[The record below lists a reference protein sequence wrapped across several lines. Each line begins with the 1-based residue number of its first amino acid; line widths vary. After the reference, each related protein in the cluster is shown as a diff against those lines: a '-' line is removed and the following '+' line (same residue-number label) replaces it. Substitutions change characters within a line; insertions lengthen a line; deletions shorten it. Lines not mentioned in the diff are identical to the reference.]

1 MFYVLEAV
9 NIAAILLML
18 SMLVVVIR
26 QQPSRAQMAF
36 VLYDVFTVIFVI
48 GVQLEL
54 MHADTVGEALS
65 GLCVQYVG
73 QAGFLMALL
82 WFASEFAYLK
92 IPGWIYIIQAAINTV
107 VLVGVFTA
115 EHNPYFYNSMKI
127 LNDGMYQRINVSGGI
142 IWKMH
147 YIHMAAVLLTIQICC
162 GVRYRQ
168 STATQKK
175 RILYIAAGNGI
186 FALELILKGLGVFGS
201 YNPVVCAMTITMFCM
216 MMAMVKYGYFGSL
229 HAAVD
234 NAFNHGDEGLLVL
247 SNENTIIFVNA
258 RMNAM
263 YPGIR
268 EGERISKYPDIIEV
282 LKKEDHMLEWG
293 EEIYELRTESII
305 EHEEKSG
312 MMLWFINQTQQLK
325 QMEELRTANEIKQ
338 NILIQISHKLRT
350 PMNAMLGMNEM
361 ILRESKEEQV
371 LEYAK
376 ETEKAGEQML
386 ALIEKA
392 IYEAEKAT
400 GEEISGHSDVPNRR
414 RADVTADI
422 DTTANTD
429 RTKQISDLSNKWI
442 LAADD
447 NTTNLKVL
455 KHLLKKT
462 NVHLE
467 TVIGGEAA
475 IEACR
480 KRNYDL
486 IFLDHLMPQPDGIA
500 TLHQIQEDTAGRNR
514 YTTVIVLTANALPGA
529 EQMYLKEGFADYITK
544 PIKPKELERLLGRY
558 LGWESDEQEA
568 KTVPEGI
575 FHVLEQGE
583 INVTNGLQFADGD
596 VEFYRNLLEMFIKE
610 YEEKREKI
618 HTTDIDEY
626 FIAQVHGSKG
636 EARGI
641 GAERLGNLFEELEET
656 AKQGNSRQVEELLP
670 EAMQEWERI
679 EAWLEYQAPDENKEL
694 YMMDMYAY
702 LIKIRCYLLNGKH
715 MMAIVL
721 AKRLINLIE
730 PVNRYM
736 DLCECYML
744 SAMACYKAKDN
755 KRLCE
760 ELQKALDLAK
770 QYGYYRLLADEG
782 ACMVEMLKIYHKEAG
797 ADSFTENVLDLAG
810 SVASHFPDYLK
821 SPGEHYGALTERE
834 AEVLR
839 LMARGMSNDMIA
851 EELDKK
857 VGTVKFHTANIFKKL
872 KVQNRQQAVERGY
885 EIGFIGLEKGGT
897 DEKKK

>member
-115 EHNPYFYNSMKI
+115 EHHPYFYNSMKI

-400 GEEISGHSDVPNRR
+400 GEEIAGHSDVPNRR

-467 TVIGGEAA
+467 TVIGGKAA

-529 EQMYLKEGFADYITK
+529 EQMYLKEGFTDYITK

-583 INVTNGLQFADGD
+583 INVTKGLQFADGD

-626 FIAQVHGSKG
+626 FIAQVHGIKG

-679 EAWLEYQAPDENKEL
+679 
-694 YMMDMYAY
+694 
-702 LIKIRCYLLNGKH
+702 
-715 MMAIVL
+715 V
-721 AKRLINLIE
+721 RLIQT
-730 PVNRYM
+730 V
-736 DLCECYML
+736 L
-744 SAMACYKAKDN
+744 S
-755 KRLCE
+755 
-760 ELQKALDLAK
+760 
-770 QYGYYRLLADEG
+770 
-782 ACMVEMLKIYHKEAG
+782 
-797 ADSFTENVLDLAG
+797 
-810 SVASHFPDYLK
+810 
-821 SPGEHYGALTERE
+821 
-834 AEVLR
+834 
-839 LMARGMSNDMIA
+839 
-851 EELDKK
+851 
-857 VGTVKFHTANIFKKL
+857 
-872 KVQNRQQAVERGY
+872 
-885 EIGFIGLEKGGT
+885 
-897 DEKKK
+897 

>member
-1 MFYVLEAV
+1 M
-9 NIAAILLML
+9 
-18 SMLVVVIR
+18 
-26 QQPSRAQMAF
+26 
-36 VLYDVFTVIFVI
+36 
-48 GVQLEL
+48 
-54 MHADTVGEALS
+54 
-65 GLCVQYVG
+65 
-73 QAGFLMALL
+73 
-82 WFASEFAYLK
+82 
-92 IPGWIYIIQAAINTV
+92 
-107 VLVGVFTA
+107 FTA
-115 EHNPYFYNSMKI
+115 EHHPYFYNSMKI
-127 LNDGMYQRINVSGGI
+127 LNDGMYHRIDVSGGI
-142 IWKMH
+142 IWEIH
-147 YIHMAAVLLTIQICC
+147 YVHMAAVLLTIQICC

-175 RILYIAAGNGI
+175 RILYIAAGNGV

-305 EHEEKSG
+305 EHGEKSG

-400 GEEISGHSDVPNRR
+400 GEEISAHSDNPNGR

-529 EQMYLKEGFADYITK
+529 EQMYLKEGFSDYITK
-544 PIKPKELERLLGRY
+544 PIKPKELEQLLGRY
-558 LGWESDEQEA
+558 LGWESGEQEA
-568 KTVPEGI
+568 KTIPVEI

-583 INVTNGLQFADGD
+583 INVTDGLQFADGD

-626 FIAQVHGSKG
+626 FIAQVHGIKG

-679 EAWLEYQAPDENKEL
+679 
-694 YMMDMYAY
+694 
-702 LIKIRCYLLNGKH
+702 
-715 MMAIVL
+715 V
-721 AKRLINLIE
+721 RLIQT
-730 PVNRYM
+730 V
-736 DLCECYML
+736 L
-744 SAMACYKAKDN
+744 S
-755 KRLCE
+755 
-760 ELQKALDLAK
+760 
-770 QYGYYRLLADEG
+770 
-782 ACMVEMLKIYHKEAG
+782 
-797 ADSFTENVLDLAG
+797 
-810 SVASHFPDYLK
+810 
-821 SPGEHYGALTERE
+821 
-834 AEVLR
+834 
-839 LMARGMSNDMIA
+839 
-851 EELDKK
+851 
-857 VGTVKFHTANIFKKL
+857 
-872 KVQNRQQAVERGY
+872 
-885 EIGFIGLEKGGT
+885 
-897 DEKKK
+897 

>member
-1 MFYVLEAV
+1 
-9 NIAAILLML
+9 
-18 SMLVVVIR
+18 
-26 QQPSRAQMAF
+26 
-36 VLYDVFTVIFVI
+36 
-48 GVQLEL
+48 
-54 MHADTVGEALS
+54 
-65 GLCVQYVG
+65 
-73 QAGFLMALL
+73 
-82 WFASEFAYLK
+82 
-92 IPGWIYIIQAAINTV
+92 
-107 VLVGVFTA
+107 
-115 EHNPYFYNSMKI
+115 
-127 LNDGMYQRINVSGGI
+127 
-142 IWKMH
+142 
-147 YIHMAAVLLTIQICC
+147 
-162 GVRYRQ
+162 
-168 STATQKK
+168 
-175 RILYIAAGNGI
+175 
-186 FALELILKGLGVFGS
+186 
-201 YNPVVCAMTITMFCM
+201 
-216 MMAMVKYGYFGSL
+216 
-229 HAAVD
+229 
-234 NAFNHGDEGLLVL
+234 
-247 SNENTIIFVNA
+247 
-258 RMNAM
+258 M

-305 EHEEKSG
+305 EHGEKSG

-400 GEEISGHSDVPNRR
+400 GEEISAHSDAPNGR
-414 RADVTADI
+414 RADVKADI

-596 VEFYRNLLEMFIKE
+596 VEFYRNLLEMFDKE

-626 FIAQVHGSKG
+626 FIAQVHGIKG

-679 EAWLEYQAPDENKEL
+679 
-694 YMMDMYAY
+694 
-702 LIKIRCYLLNGKH
+702 
-715 MMAIVL
+715 V
-721 AKRLINLIE
+721 RLIQT
-730 PVNRYM
+730 V
-736 DLCECYML
+736 L
-744 SAMACYKAKDN
+744 S
-755 KRLCE
+755 
-760 ELQKALDLAK
+760 
-770 QYGYYRLLADEG
+770 
-782 ACMVEMLKIYHKEAG
+782 
-797 ADSFTENVLDLAG
+797 
-810 SVASHFPDYLK
+810 
-821 SPGEHYGALTERE
+821 
-834 AEVLR
+834 
-839 LMARGMSNDMIA
+839 
-851 EELDKK
+851 
-857 VGTVKFHTANIFKKL
+857 
-872 KVQNRQQAVERGY
+872 
-885 EIGFIGLEKGGT
+885 
-897 DEKKK
+897 

>member
-386 ALIEKA
+386 ALIEKGEPKVSA
-392 IYEAEKAT
+392 IIQVIRKYIKICKPIHFDGNGYSDEWKEEAARRGLDCETSVPVIFDNYLKPETIAMFEATGVMTKKELEARNEVKWETYTKKIQIEARVLGDLAMNHIIPVATQYQTDLINNVYKMQSLFPAEKAAKLSAKNLELI
-400 GEEISGHSDVPNRR
+400 EEI
-414 RADVTADI
+414 A
-422 DTTANTD
+422 D
-429 RTKQISDLSNKWI
+429 RT
-442 LAADD
+442 A
-447 NTTNLKVL
+447 
-455 KHLLKKT
+455 
-462 NVHLE
+462 
-467 TVIGGEAA
+467 
-475 IEACR
+475 
-480 KRNYDL
+480 
-486 IFLDHLMPQPDGIA
+486 
-500 TLHQIQEDTAGRNR
+500 
-514 YTTVIVLTANALPGA
+514 
-529 EQMYLKEGFADYITK
+529 
-544 PIKPKELERLLGRY
+544 
-558 LGWESDEQEA
+558 
-568 KTVPEGI
+568 
-575 FHVLEQGE
+575 
-583 INVTNGLQFADGD
+583 
-596 VEFYRNLLEMFIKE
+596 FIKE
-610 YEEKREKI
+610 HVDAMVEARKVANKIESEREKA
-618 HTTDIDEY
+618 
-626 FIAQVHGSKG
+626 IAYHDTI
-636 EARGI
+636 AP
-641 GAERLGNLFEELEET
+641 ALEEIRYHIDKLELIVDNQMWT
-656 AKQGNSRQVEELLP
+656 LPKYRELL
-670 EAMQEWERI
+670 
-679 EAWLEYQAPDENKEL
+679 
-694 YMMDMYAY
+694 
-702 LIKIRCYLLNGKH
+702 
-715 MMAIVL
+715 
-721 AKRLINLIE
+721 
-730 PVNRYM
+730 
-736 DLCECYML
+736 
-744 SAMACYKAKDN
+744 
-755 KRLCE
+755 
-760 ELQKALDLAK
+760 
-770 QYGYYRLLADEG
+770 
-782 ACMVEMLKIYHKEAG
+782 
-797 ADSFTENVLDLAG
+797 FT
-810 SVASHFPDYLK
+810 K
-821 SPGEHYGALTERE
+821 
-834 AEVLR
+834 
-839 LMARGMSNDMIA
+839 
-851 EELDKK
+851 
-857 VGTVKFHTANIFKKL
+857 
-872 KVQNRQQAVERGY
+872 
-885 EIGFIGLEKGGT
+885 
-897 DEKKK
+897 

>member
-115 EHNPYFYNSMKI
+115 EHHPYFYNSMKI

-400 GEEISGHSDVPNRR
+400 GEEIAGHSDVPNRR

-529 EQMYLKEGFADYITK
+529 EQMYLKEGFTDYITK

-626 FIAQVHGSKG
+626 FIAQVHGIKG

-679 EAWLEYQAPDENKEL
+679 
-694 YMMDMYAY
+694 
-702 LIKIRCYLLNGKH
+702 
-715 MMAIVL
+715 V
-721 AKRLINLIE
+721 RLIQT
-730 PVNRYM
+730 V
-736 DLCECYML
+736 L
-744 SAMACYKAKDN
+744 S
-755 KRLCE
+755 
-760 ELQKALDLAK
+760 
-770 QYGYYRLLADEG
+770 
-782 ACMVEMLKIYHKEAG
+782 
-797 ADSFTENVLDLAG
+797 
-810 SVASHFPDYLK
+810 
-821 SPGEHYGALTERE
+821 
-834 AEVLR
+834 
-839 LMARGMSNDMIA
+839 
-851 EELDKK
+851 
-857 VGTVKFHTANIFKKL
+857 
-872 KVQNRQQAVERGY
+872 
-885 EIGFIGLEKGGT
+885 
-897 DEKKK
+897 

>member
-115 EHNPYFYNSMKI
+115 EHHPYFYNSMKI
-127 LNDGMYQRINVSGGI
+127 LNDGMYHRINVSGGI
-142 IWKMH
+142 IWEIH
-147 YIHMAAVLLTIQICC
+147 YVHMAAVLLTIQICC

-175 RILYIAAGNGI
+175 RILYIAAGNGV

-447 NTTNLKVL
+447 NATNLKVL

-529 EQMYLKEGFADYITK
+529 EQMYLKEGFTDYITK

-568 KTVPEGI
+568 KIVPEGI

-626 FIAQVHGSKG
+626 FIAQVHGIKG

-641 GAERLGNLFEELEET
+641 GAERLGNLFEELEES

-679 EAWLEYQAPDENKEL
+679 
-694 YMMDMYAY
+694 
-702 LIKIRCYLLNGKH
+702 
-715 MMAIVL
+715 V
-721 AKRLINLIE
+721 RLIQT
-730 PVNRYM
+730 V
-736 DLCECYML
+736 L
-744 SAMACYKAKDN
+744 S
-755 KRLCE
+755 
-760 ELQKALDLAK
+760 
-770 QYGYYRLLADEG
+770 
-782 ACMVEMLKIYHKEAG
+782 
-797 ADSFTENVLDLAG
+797 
-810 SVASHFPDYLK
+810 
-821 SPGEHYGALTERE
+821 
-834 AEVLR
+834 
-839 LMARGMSNDMIA
+839 
-851 EELDKK
+851 
-857 VGTVKFHTANIFKKL
+857 
-872 KVQNRQQAVERGY
+872 
-885 EIGFIGLEKGGT
+885 
-897 DEKKK
+897 

>member
-142 IWKMH
+142 IWEIH
-147 YIHMAAVLLTIQICC
+147 YVHMAAVLLTIQICC

-400 GEEISGHSDVPNRR
+400 GEEISAHSDAPNGR
-414 RADVTADI
+414 RADVKADI

-529 EQMYLKEGFADYITK
+529 EQMYLKEEFADYITK

-596 VEFYRNLLEMFIKE
+596 VEFYRNLLEMFDKE

-626 FIAQVHGSKG
+626 FIAQVHGIKG

-656 AKQGNSRQVEELLP
+656 AKQGNSRRVEELLP

-679 EAWLEYQAPDENKEL
+679 
-694 YMMDMYAY
+694 
-702 LIKIRCYLLNGKH
+702 
-715 MMAIVL
+715 V
-721 AKRLINLIE
+721 RLIQT
-730 PVNRYM
+730 V
-736 DLCECYML
+736 L
-744 SAMACYKAKDN
+744 S
-755 KRLCE
+755 
-760 ELQKALDLAK
+760 
-770 QYGYYRLLADEG
+770 
-782 ACMVEMLKIYHKEAG
+782 
-797 ADSFTENVLDLAG
+797 
-810 SVASHFPDYLK
+810 
-821 SPGEHYGALTERE
+821 
-834 AEVLR
+834 
-839 LMARGMSNDMIA
+839 
-851 EELDKK
+851 
-857 VGTVKFHTANIFKKL
+857 
-872 KVQNRQQAVERGY
+872 
-885 EIGFIGLEKGGT
+885 
-897 DEKKK
+897 

>member
-115 EHNPYFYNSMKI
+115 EHHPYFYNSMKI

-400 GEEISGHSDVPNRR
+400 GEEIAGHSDVPNRR

-529 EQMYLKEGFADYITK
+529 EQMYLKEGFTDYITK

-583 INVTNGLQFADGD
+583 INVTKGLQFADGD

-626 FIAQVHGSKG
+626 FIAQVHGIKG

-670 EAMQEWERI
+670 EAMQEWES
-679 EAWLEYQAPDENKEL
+679 
-694 YMMDMYAY
+694 
-702 LIKIRCYLLNGKH
+702 
-715 MMAIVL
+715 IV
-721 AKRLINLIE
+721 RLIQT
-730 PVNRYM
+730 V
-736 DLCECYML
+736 L
-744 SAMACYKAKDN
+744 S
-755 KRLCE
+755 
-760 ELQKALDLAK
+760 
-770 QYGYYRLLADEG
+770 
-782 ACMVEMLKIYHKEAG
+782 
-797 ADSFTENVLDLAG
+797 
-810 SVASHFPDYLK
+810 
-821 SPGEHYGALTERE
+821 
-834 AEVLR
+834 
-839 LMARGMSNDMIA
+839 
-851 EELDKK
+851 
-857 VGTVKFHTANIFKKL
+857 
-872 KVQNRQQAVERGY
+872 
-885 EIGFIGLEKGGT
+885 
-897 DEKKK
+897 

>member
-115 EHNPYFYNSMKI
+115 EHHPYFYNSMKI

-142 IWKMH
+142 IWEIH
-147 YIHMAAVLLTIQICC
+147 YVHMAAVLLTIQICC

-175 RILYIAAGNGI
+175 RILYIAAGNGV
-186 FALELILKGLGVFGS
+186 FALELILKGVGVFGS

-305 EHEEKSG
+305 EHGEKSG

-400 GEEISGHSDVPNRR
+400 GEEISAHSDAPNGR
-414 RADVTADI
+414 RADVKADI

-447 NTTNLKVL
+447 NATNLKVL

-544 PIKPKELERLLGRY
+544 PIKSKELEQLLGRY

-626 FIAQVHGSKG
+626 FIAQVHGIKG

-679 EAWLEYQAPDENKEL
+679 
-694 YMMDMYAY
+694 
-702 LIKIRCYLLNGKH
+702 
-715 MMAIVL
+715 V
-721 AKRLINLIE
+721 RLIQT
-730 PVNRYM
+730 V
-736 DLCECYML
+736 L
-744 SAMACYKAKDN
+744 S
-755 KRLCE
+755 
-760 ELQKALDLAK
+760 
-770 QYGYYRLLADEG
+770 
-782 ACMVEMLKIYHKEAG
+782 
-797 ADSFTENVLDLAG
+797 
-810 SVASHFPDYLK
+810 
-821 SPGEHYGALTERE
+821 
-834 AEVLR
+834 
-839 LMARGMSNDMIA
+839 
-851 EELDKK
+851 
-857 VGTVKFHTANIFKKL
+857 
-872 KVQNRQQAVERGY
+872 
-885 EIGFIGLEKGGT
+885 
-897 DEKKK
+897 

>member
-115 EHNPYFYNSMKI
+115 EHHPYFYSSMKI
-127 LNDGMYQRINVSGGI
+127 LNDGMYHRINVSGGI

-175 RILYIAAGNGI
+175 RILYIAAGNGV

-500 TLHQIQEDTAGRNR
+500 TLHRIQEDAAGKNR

-529 EQMYLKEGFADYITK
+529 EQMYLKEGFSDYITK
-544 PIKPKELERLLGRY
+544 PIKPKELEQLLGRY
-558 LGWESDEQEA
+558 LGWESGEQEA
-568 KTVPEGI
+568 KTVPVEI

-583 INVTNGLQFADGD
+583 INVTDGLQFADGD

-626 FIAQVHGSKG
+626 FIAQVHGIKG

-641 GAERLGNLFEELEET
+641 GAERLGNLFEELEEA

-670 EAMQEWERI
+670 KAIEEWERI
-679 EAWLEYQAPDENKEL
+679 
-694 YMMDMYAY
+694 
-702 LIKIRCYLLNGKH
+702 
-715 MMAIVL
+715 V
-721 AKRLINLIE
+721 RLIQT
-730 PVNRYM
+730 V
-736 DLCECYML
+736 L
-744 SAMACYKAKDN
+744 S
-755 KRLCE
+755 
-760 ELQKALDLAK
+760 
-770 QYGYYRLLADEG
+770 
-782 ACMVEMLKIYHKEAG
+782 
-797 ADSFTENVLDLAG
+797 
-810 SVASHFPDYLK
+810 
-821 SPGEHYGALTERE
+821 
-834 AEVLR
+834 
-839 LMARGMSNDMIA
+839 
-851 EELDKK
+851 
-857 VGTVKFHTANIFKKL
+857 
-872 KVQNRQQAVERGY
+872 
-885 EIGFIGLEKGGT
+885 
-897 DEKKK
+897 

>member
-115 EHNPYFYNSMKI
+115 EHHPYFYSSMKI
-127 LNDGMYQRINVSGGI
+127 LNDGMYHRINVSGGI
-142 IWKMH
+142 IWEIH
-147 YIHMAAVLLTIQICC
+147 YVHMAAVLLTIQICC

-175 RILYIAAGNGI
+175 RILYIAAGNGV

-305 EHEEKSG
+305 EHGEKSG

-400 GEEISGHSDVPNRR
+400 GEEISAHSDGKNDRR
-414 RADVTADI
+414 SDI
-422 DTTANTD
+422 TVDTD
-429 RTKQISDLSNKWI
+429 RTKRISDLTDKWI

-447 NTTNLKVL
+447 NATNLKVL

-500 TLHQIQEDTAGRNR
+500 TLHRIQEDAAGKNR

-529 EQMYLKEGFADYITK
+529 EQMYLKEGFSDYITK
-544 PIKPKELERLLGRY
+544 PIKPKELEQLLGRY
-558 LGWESDEQEA
+558 LGWESGEQEA
-568 KTVPEGI
+568 KTVPVEI

-583 INVTNGLQFADGD
+583 INVTDGLQFADGD

-626 FIAQVHGSKG
+626 FIAQVHGIKG

-641 GAERLGNLFEELEET
+641 GAERLGNLFEELEEA

-670 EAMQEWERI
+670 KAIEEWERI
-679 EAWLEYQAPDENKEL
+679 VH
-694 YMMDMYAY
+694 
-702 LIKIRCYLLNGKH
+702 LIQT
-715 MMAIVL
+715 VL
-721 AKRLINLIE
+721 
-730 PVNRYM
+730 
-736 DLCECYML
+736 
-744 SAMACYKAKDN
+744 S
-755 KRLCE
+755 
-760 ELQKALDLAK
+760 
-770 QYGYYRLLADEG
+770 
-782 ACMVEMLKIYHKEAG
+782 
-797 ADSFTENVLDLAG
+797 
-810 SVASHFPDYLK
+810 
-821 SPGEHYGALTERE
+821 
-834 AEVLR
+834 
-839 LMARGMSNDMIA
+839 
-851 EELDKK
+851 
-857 VGTVKFHTANIFKKL
+857 
-872 KVQNRQQAVERGY
+872 
-885 EIGFIGLEKGGT
+885 
-897 DEKKK
+897 

>member
-92 IPGWIYIIQAAINTV
+92 IPGWIYIIQIAINTV

-115 EHNPYFYNSMKI
+115 EHHPYFYSSMKI
-127 LNDGMYQRINVSGGI
+127 LNDGMYHRINVSGGI
-142 IWKMH
+142 IWEIH
-147 YIHMAAVLLTIQICC
+147 YVHMAAVLLTIQICC

-175 RILYIAAGNGI
+175 RILYIAAGNGV

-201 YNPVVCAMTITMFCM
+201 YNPVVCAMTVTMFCM

-305 EHEEKSG
+305 EHGEKSG

-400 GEEISGHSDVPNRR
+400 GEEISAHSDNPNGR

-429 RTKQISDLSNKWI
+429 RTKQISDLTDKWI

-447 NTTNLKVL
+447 NATNLKVL

-500 TLHQIQEDTAGRNR
+500 ALHQIQEDTAGRNR

-610 YEEKREKI
+610 YKEKREKI

-626 FIAQVHGSKG
+626 FIAQVHGIKG

-679 EAWLEYQAPDENKEL
+679 
-694 YMMDMYAY
+694 
-702 LIKIRCYLLNGKH
+702 
-715 MMAIVL
+715 V
-721 AKRLINLIE
+721 RLIQT
-730 PVNRYM
+730 V
-736 DLCECYML
+736 L
-744 SAMACYKAKDN
+744 S
-755 KRLCE
+755 
-760 ELQKALDLAK
+760 
-770 QYGYYRLLADEG
+770 
-782 ACMVEMLKIYHKEAG
+782 
-797 ADSFTENVLDLAG
+797 
-810 SVASHFPDYLK
+810 
-821 SPGEHYGALTERE
+821 
-834 AEVLR
+834 
-839 LMARGMSNDMIA
+839 
-851 EELDKK
+851 
-857 VGTVKFHTANIFKKL
+857 
-872 KVQNRQQAVERGY
+872 
-885 EIGFIGLEKGGT
+885 
-897 DEKKK
+897 

>member
-115 EHNPYFYNSMKI
+115 EHHPYFYNSMKI

-142 IWKMH
+142 IWKIH
-147 YIHMAAVLLTIQICC
+147 YVHMAAVLLTIQICC

-305 EHEEKSG
+305 EHGEKSG

-400 GEEISGHSDVPNRR
+400 GEEISAHSDGKNDRR
-414 RADVTADI
+414 SDI
-422 DTTANTD
+422 TVDTD
-429 RTKQISDLSNKWI
+429 RTKRISDLTDKWI

-447 NTTNLKVL
+447 NATNLKVL

-500 TLHQIQEDTAGRNR
+500 TLHRIQEDAAGKNR

-529 EQMYLKEGFADYITK
+529 EQMYLKEGFSDYITK
-544 PIKPKELERLLGRY
+544 PIKPKELEQLLGRY
-558 LGWESDEQEA
+558 LGWESGEQEA
-568 KTVPEGI
+568 KTVPVEI

-583 INVTNGLQFADGD
+583 INVTDGLQFADGD

-626 FIAQVHGSKG
+626 FIAQVHGIKG

-641 GAERLGNLFEELEET
+641 GAERLGNLFEELEEA

-670 EAMQEWERI
+670 KAIEEWERI
-679 EAWLEYQAPDENKEL
+679 VH
-694 YMMDMYAY
+694 
-702 LIKIRCYLLNGKH
+702 LIQT
-715 MMAIVL
+715 VL
-721 AKRLINLIE
+721 
-730 PVNRYM
+730 
-736 DLCECYML
+736 
-744 SAMACYKAKDN
+744 S
-755 KRLCE
+755 
-760 ELQKALDLAK
+760 
-770 QYGYYRLLADEG
+770 
-782 ACMVEMLKIYHKEAG
+782 
-797 ADSFTENVLDLAG
+797 
-810 SVASHFPDYLK
+810 
-821 SPGEHYGALTERE
+821 
-834 AEVLR
+834 
-839 LMARGMSNDMIA
+839 
-851 EELDKK
+851 
-857 VGTVKFHTANIFKKL
+857 
-872 KVQNRQQAVERGY
+872 
-885 EIGFIGLEKGGT
+885 
-897 DEKKK
+897 

>member
-115 EHNPYFYNSMKI
+115 EHHPYFYSSMKI

-142 IWKMH
+142 IWEIH
-147 YIHMAAVLLTIQICC
+147 YVHMAAVLLTIQICC

-400 GEEISGHSDVPNRR
+400 GEEISAHSDNPNGR
-414 RADVTADI
+414 RADVTAD
-422 DTTANTD
+422 TD
-429 RTKQISDLSNKWI
+429 RTKQISDLTDKWI

-447 NTTNLKVL
+447 NATNLKVL

-529 EQMYLKEGFADYITK
+529 EQMYLKEGFADYIAK

-568 KTVPEGI
+568 KTLPKGI

-626 FIAQVHGSKG
+626 FIAQVHGIKG

-679 EAWLEYQAPDENKEL
+679 
-694 YMMDMYAY
+694 
-702 LIKIRCYLLNGKH
+702 
-715 MMAIVL
+715 V
-721 AKRLINLIE
+721 RLIQT
-730 PVNRYM
+730 V
-736 DLCECYML
+736 L
-744 SAMACYKAKDN
+744 S
-755 KRLCE
+755 
-760 ELQKALDLAK
+760 
-770 QYGYYRLLADEG
+770 
-782 ACMVEMLKIYHKEAG
+782 
-797 ADSFTENVLDLAG
+797 
-810 SVASHFPDYLK
+810 
-821 SPGEHYGALTERE
+821 
-834 AEVLR
+834 
-839 LMARGMSNDMIA
+839 
-851 EELDKK
+851 
-857 VGTVKFHTANIFKKL
+857 
-872 KVQNRQQAVERGY
+872 
-885 EIGFIGLEKGGT
+885 
-897 DEKKK
+897 

>member
-115 EHNPYFYNSMKI
+115 EHHPYFYNSMKI

-400 GEEISGHSDVPNRR
+400 GEEIAGHSDVPNRR
-414 RADVTADI
+414 RVDVTADI

-529 EQMYLKEGFADYITK
+529 EQMYLKEGFTDYITK

-626 FIAQVHGSKG
+626 FIAQVHGIKG
-636 EARGI
+636 EVRGI

-679 EAWLEYQAPDENKEL
+679 
-694 YMMDMYAY
+694 
-702 LIKIRCYLLNGKH
+702 
-715 MMAIVL
+715 V
-721 AKRLINLIE
+721 RLIQT
-730 PVNRYM
+730 V
-736 DLCECYML
+736 L
-744 SAMACYKAKDN
+744 S
-755 KRLCE
+755 
-760 ELQKALDLAK
+760 
-770 QYGYYRLLADEG
+770 
-782 ACMVEMLKIYHKEAG
+782 
-797 ADSFTENVLDLAG
+797 
-810 SVASHFPDYLK
+810 
-821 SPGEHYGALTERE
+821 
-834 AEVLR
+834 
-839 LMARGMSNDMIA
+839 
-851 EELDKK
+851 
-857 VGTVKFHTANIFKKL
+857 
-872 KVQNRQQAVERGY
+872 
-885 EIGFIGLEKGGT
+885 
-897 DEKKK
+897 

>member
-115 EHNPYFYNSMKI
+115 EHHPYFYNSMKI

-400 GEEISGHSDVPNRR
+400 GEEIAGHSDVPNRR
-414 RADVTADI
+414 RVDVTADI

-529 EQMYLKEGFADYITK
+529 EQMYLKEGFTDYITK

-583 INVTNGLQFADGD
+583 INVTKGLQFADGD

-626 FIAQVHGSKG
+626 FIAQVHGIKG

-679 EAWLEYQAPDENKEL
+679 
-694 YMMDMYAY
+694 
-702 LIKIRCYLLNGKH
+702 
-715 MMAIVL
+715 V
-721 AKRLINLIE
+721 RLIQT
-730 PVNRYM
+730 V
-736 DLCECYML
+736 L
-744 SAMACYKAKDN
+744 S
-755 KRLCE
+755 
-760 ELQKALDLAK
+760 
-770 QYGYYRLLADEG
+770 
-782 ACMVEMLKIYHKEAG
+782 
-797 ADSFTENVLDLAG
+797 
-810 SVASHFPDYLK
+810 
-821 SPGEHYGALTERE
+821 
-834 AEVLR
+834 
-839 LMARGMSNDMIA
+839 
-851 EELDKK
+851 
-857 VGTVKFHTANIFKKL
+857 
-872 KVQNRQQAVERGY
+872 
-885 EIGFIGLEKGGT
+885 
-897 DEKKK
+897 

>member
-36 VLYDVFTVIFVI
+36 VLYDVFTMIFVI

-92 IPGWIYIIQAAINTV
+92 IPGWVYIVQAVINTV
-107 VLVGVFTA
+107 TLLGVFTA
-115 EHNPYFYNSMKI
+115 EQHPYFYSSMKI
-127 LNDGMYQRINVSGGI
+127 LNDGMYQRIEVTGGI
-142 IWKMH
+142 IWDLH
-147 YIHMAAVLLTIQICC
+147 YIHMAAVLLAIQIGCAL
-162 GVRYRQ
+162 RYRQ
-168 STATQKK
+168 STVTQKK
-175 RILYIAAGNGI
+175 RILYIAVGNGVFI
-186 FALELILKGLGVFGS
+186 LELILKGLGVFGS

-247 SNENTIIFVNA
+247 SSENTIIFVNA

-305 EHEEKSG
+305 EHGEKSG

-447 NTTNLKVL
+447 NATNLKVL

-544 PIKPKELERLLGRY
+544 PIKSKELEQLLGRY

-626 FIAQVHGSKG
+626 FIAQVHGIKG

-679 EAWLEYQAPDENKEL
+679 
-694 YMMDMYAY
+694 
-702 LIKIRCYLLNGKH
+702 
-715 MMAIVL
+715 V
-721 AKRLINLIE
+721 RLIQT
-730 PVNRYM
+730 V
-736 DLCECYML
+736 L
-744 SAMACYKAKDN
+744 S
-755 KRLCE
+755 
-760 ELQKALDLAK
+760 
-770 QYGYYRLLADEG
+770 
-782 ACMVEMLKIYHKEAG
+782 
-797 ADSFTENVLDLAG
+797 
-810 SVASHFPDYLK
+810 
-821 SPGEHYGALTERE
+821 
-834 AEVLR
+834 
-839 LMARGMSNDMIA
+839 
-851 EELDKK
+851 
-857 VGTVKFHTANIFKKL
+857 
-872 KVQNRQQAVERGY
+872 
-885 EIGFIGLEKGGT
+885 
-897 DEKKK
+897 

>member
-115 EHNPYFYNSMKI
+115 EHHPYFYNSMKI

-142 IWKMH
+142 IWEIH
-147 YIHMAAVLLTIQICC
+147 YVHMAAVLLTIQICC

-175 RILYIAAGNGI
+175 RILYIAAGNGV
-186 FALELILKGLGVFGS
+186 FALELILKGVGVFGS

-305 EHEEKSG
+305 EHGEKSG

-447 NTTNLKVL
+447 NATNLKVL

-544 PIKPKELERLLGRY
+544 PIKSKELEQLLGRY

-626 FIAQVHGSKG
+626 FIAQVHGIKG

-679 EAWLEYQAPDENKEL
+679 
-694 YMMDMYAY
+694 
-702 LIKIRCYLLNGKH
+702 
-715 MMAIVL
+715 V
-721 AKRLINLIE
+721 RLIQT
-730 PVNRYM
+730 V
-736 DLCECYML
+736 L
-744 SAMACYKAKDN
+744 S
-755 KRLCE
+755 
-760 ELQKALDLAK
+760 
-770 QYGYYRLLADEG
+770 
-782 ACMVEMLKIYHKEAG
+782 
-797 ADSFTENVLDLAG
+797 
-810 SVASHFPDYLK
+810 
-821 SPGEHYGALTERE
+821 
-834 AEVLR
+834 
-839 LMARGMSNDMIA
+839 
-851 EELDKK
+851 
-857 VGTVKFHTANIFKKL
+857 
-872 KVQNRQQAVERGY
+872 
-885 EIGFIGLEKGGT
+885 
-897 DEKKK
+897 

>member
-115 EHNPYFYNSMKI
+115 EHHPYFYSSMKI

-142 IWKMH
+142 IWEIH
-147 YIHMAAVLLTIQICC
+147 YVHMAAVLLTIQICC

-400 GEEISGHSDVPNRR
+400 GEEIAGHSDVPNRR

-529 EQMYLKEGFADYITK
+529 EQMYLKEGFTDYITK

-568 KTVPEGI
+568 KTLPKGI

-626 FIAQVHGSKG
+626 FIAQVHGIKG

-679 EAWLEYQAPDENKEL
+679 
-694 YMMDMYAY
+694 
-702 LIKIRCYLLNGKH
+702 
-715 MMAIVL
+715 V
-721 AKRLINLIE
+721 RLIQT
-730 PVNRYM
+730 V
-736 DLCECYML
+736 L
-744 SAMACYKAKDN
+744 S
-755 KRLCE
+755 
-760 ELQKALDLAK
+760 
-770 QYGYYRLLADEG
+770 
-782 ACMVEMLKIYHKEAG
+782 
-797 ADSFTENVLDLAG
+797 
-810 SVASHFPDYLK
+810 
-821 SPGEHYGALTERE
+821 
-834 AEVLR
+834 
-839 LMARGMSNDMIA
+839 
-851 EELDKK
+851 
-857 VGTVKFHTANIFKKL
+857 
-872 KVQNRQQAVERGY
+872 
-885 EIGFIGLEKGGT
+885 
-897 DEKKK
+897 

>member
-115 EHNPYFYNSMKI
+115 EHHPYFYNSMKI

-142 IWKMH
+142 IWEIH
-147 YIHMAAVLLTIQICC
+147 YVHMAAVLLTIQICC

-175 RILYIAAGNGI
+175 RILYIAAGNGV

-305 EHEEKSG
+305 EHGEKSG

-400 GEEISGHSDVPNRR
+400 GEEISAHSDAPNGR
-414 RADVTADI
+414 RADVKADI

-610 YEEKREKI
+610 YEEKRKKI

-626 FIAQVHGSKG
+626 FIAQVHGIKG

-670 EAMQEWERI
+670 EAMQEWE
-679 EAWLEYQAPDENKEL
+679 
-694 YMMDMYAY
+694 
-702 LIKIRCYLLNGKH
+702 C
-715 MMAIVL
+715 IV
-721 AKRLINLIE
+721 RLIQT
-730 PVNRYM
+730 V
-736 DLCECYML
+736 L
-744 SAMACYKAKDN
+744 S
-755 KRLCE
+755 
-760 ELQKALDLAK
+760 
-770 QYGYYRLLADEG
+770 
-782 ACMVEMLKIYHKEAG
+782 
-797 ADSFTENVLDLAG
+797 
-810 SVASHFPDYLK
+810 
-821 SPGEHYGALTERE
+821 
-834 AEVLR
+834 
-839 LMARGMSNDMIA
+839 
-851 EELDKK
+851 
-857 VGTVKFHTANIFKKL
+857 
-872 KVQNRQQAVERGY
+872 
-885 EIGFIGLEKGGT
+885 
-897 DEKKK
+897 

>member
-115 EHNPYFYNSMKI
+115 EHHPYFYNSMKI

-376 ETEKAGEQML
+376 ETEKAGERML

-400 GEEISGHSDVPNRR
+400 GEEIAGHSDVPNRR

-529 EQMYLKEGFADYITK
+529 EQMYLKEGFTDYITK

-583 INVTNGLQFADGD
+583 INVTKGLQFADGD

-626 FIAQVHGSKG
+626 FIAQVHGIKG

-679 EAWLEYQAPDENKEL
+679 
-694 YMMDMYAY
+694 
-702 LIKIRCYLLNGKH
+702 
-715 MMAIVL
+715 V
-721 AKRLINLIE
+721 RLIQT
-730 PVNRYM
+730 V
-736 DLCECYML
+736 L
-744 SAMACYKAKDN
+744 S
-755 KRLCE
+755 
-760 ELQKALDLAK
+760 
-770 QYGYYRLLADEG
+770 
-782 ACMVEMLKIYHKEAG
+782 
-797 ADSFTENVLDLAG
+797 
-810 SVASHFPDYLK
+810 
-821 SPGEHYGALTERE
+821 
-834 AEVLR
+834 
-839 LMARGMSNDMIA
+839 
-851 EELDKK
+851 
-857 VGTVKFHTANIFKKL
+857 
-872 KVQNRQQAVERGY
+872 
-885 EIGFIGLEKGGT
+885 
-897 DEKKK
+897 

>member
-9 NIAAILLML
+9 NIAAVLLML

-92 IPGWIYIIQAAINTV
+92 IPGWIYIIQAALNTV

-115 EHNPYFYNSMKI
+115 EHHPYFYNSMKI
-127 LNDGMYQRINVSGGI
+127 LNDGMYHRINVSGGI
-142 IWKMH
+142 IWEIH
-147 YIHMAAVLLTIQICC
+147 YVHMAAVLLTIQICC

-175 RILYIAAGNGI
+175 RILYIAAGNGV
-186 FALELILKGLGVFGS
+186 FALELILKGVGVFGS

-305 EHEEKSG
+305 EHGEKSG

-338 NILIQISHKLRT
+338 NILIQISHKLRA

-376 ETEKAGEQML
+376 ETAKAGEQML

-392 IYEAEKAT
+392 IYEAEKEVENGA
-400 GEEISGHSDVPNRR
+400 ELISVDS
-414 RADVTADI
+414 
-422 DTTANTD
+422 
-429 RTKQISDLSNKWI
+429 
-442 LAADD
+442 
-447 NTTNLKVL
+447 
-455 KHLLKKT
+455 
-462 NVHLE
+462 
-467 TVIGGEAA
+467 A
-475 IEACR
+475 IE
-480 KRNYDL
+480 
-486 IFLDHLMPQPDGIA
+486 
-500 TLHQIQEDTAGRNR
+500 
-514 YTTVIVLTANALPGA
+514 
-529 EQMYLKEGFADYITK
+529 
-544 PIKPKELERLLGRY
+544 RL
-558 LGWESDEQEA
+558 
-568 KTVPEGI
+568 
-575 FHVLEQGE
+575 
-583 INVTNGLQFADGD
+583 
-596 VEFYRNLLEMFIKE
+596 
-610 YEEKREKI
+610 
-618 HTTDIDEY
+618 
-626 FIAQVHGSKG
+626 
-636 EARGI
+636 
-641 GAERLGNLFEELEET
+641 
-656 AKQGNSRQVEELLP
+656 
-670 EAMQEWERI
+670 
-679 EAWLEYQAPDENKEL
+679 NKK
-694 YMMDMYAY
+694 Y
-702 LIKIRCYLLNGKH
+702 
-715 MMAIVL
+715 
-721 AKRLINLIE
+721 
-730 PVNRYM
+730 
-736 DLCECYML
+736 
-744 SAMACYKAKDN
+744 
-755 KRLCE
+755 
-760 ELQKALDLAK
+760 
-770 QYGYYRLLADEG
+770 YG
-782 ACMVEMLKIYHKEAG
+782 
-797 ADSFTENVLDLAG
+797 
-810 SVASHFPDYLK
+810 
-821 SPGEHYGALTERE
+821 
-834 AEVLR
+834 
-839 LMARGMSNDMIA
+839 
-851 EELDKK
+851 
-857 VGTVKFHTANIFKKL
+857 
-872 KVQNRQQAVERGY
+872 
-885 EIGFIGLEKGGT
+885 
-897 DEKKK
+897 

>member
-115 EHNPYFYNSMKI
+115 EHHPYFYSSMKI

-142 IWKMH
+142 IWEIH
-147 YIHMAAVLLTIQICC
+147 YVHMAAVLLTIQICC

-400 GEEISGHSDVPNRR
+400 GEEISAHSDNPNGR
-414 RADVTADI
+414 RADVTAD
-422 DTTANTD
+422 TD
-429 RTKQISDLSNKWI
+429 RTKQISDLTDKWI

-447 NTTNLKVL
+447 NATNLKVL

-529 EQMYLKEGFADYITK
+529 EQMYLKEGLQRCTK
-544 PIKPKELERLLGRY
+544 
-558 LGWESDEQEA
+558 
-568 KTVPEGI
+568 
-575 FHVLEQGE
+575 
-583 INVTNGLQFADGD
+583 
-596 VEFYRNLLEMFIKE
+596 
-610 YEEKREKI
+610 
-618 HTTDIDEY
+618 
-626 FIAQVHGSKG
+626 
-636 EARGI
+636 
-641 GAERLGNLFEELEET
+641 
-656 AKQGNSRQVEELLP
+656 
-670 EAMQEWERI
+670 
-679 EAWLEYQAPDENKEL
+679 
-694 YMMDMYAY
+694 
-702 LIKIRCYLLNGKH
+702 
-715 MMAIVL
+715 
-721 AKRLINLIE
+721 
-730 PVNRYM
+730 
-736 DLCECYML
+736 
-744 SAMACYKAKDN
+744 
-755 KRLCE
+755 
-760 ELQKALDLAK
+760 
-770 QYGYYRLLADEG
+770 
-782 ACMVEMLKIYHKEAG
+782 
-797 ADSFTENVLDLAG
+797 
-810 SVASHFPDYLK
+810 
-821 SPGEHYGALTERE
+821 
-834 AEVLR
+834 
-839 LMARGMSNDMIA
+839 
-851 EELDKK
+851 
-857 VGTVKFHTANIFKKL
+857 GT
-872 KVQNRQQAVERGY
+872 
-885 EIGFIGLEKGGT
+885 
-897 DEKKK
+897 

>member
-1 MFYVLEAV
+1 
-9 NIAAILLML
+9 
-18 SMLVVVIR
+18 
-26 QQPSRAQMAF
+26 
-36 VLYDVFTVIFVI
+36 
-48 GVQLEL
+48 
-54 MHADTVGEALS
+54 
-65 GLCVQYVG
+65 
-73 QAGFLMALL
+73 
-82 WFASEFAYLK
+82 
-92 IPGWIYIIQAAINTV
+92 
-107 VLVGVFTA
+107 
-115 EHNPYFYNSMKI
+115 
-127 LNDGMYQRINVSGGI
+127 
-142 IWKMH
+142 
-147 YIHMAAVLLTIQICC
+147 
-162 GVRYRQ
+162 
-168 STATQKK
+168 
-175 RILYIAAGNGI
+175 
-186 FALELILKGLGVFGS
+186 
-201 YNPVVCAMTITMFCM
+201 MTITMFCM

-282 LKKEDHMLEWG
+282 LKWG

-305 EHEEKSG
+305 EHGEKSG

-447 NTTNLKVL
+447 NATNLKVL

-486 IFLDHLMPQPDGIA
+486 IFLDHLPQPDGIA

-626 FIAQVHGSKG
+626 FIAQVHGIKG

-679 EAWLEYQAPDENKEL
+679 
-694 YMMDMYAY
+694 
-702 LIKIRCYLLNGKH
+702 
-715 MMAIVL
+715 V
-721 AKRLINLIE
+721 RLIQT
-730 PVNRYM
+730 V
-736 DLCECYML
+736 L
-744 SAMACYKAKDN
+744 S
-755 KRLCE
+755 
-760 ELQKALDLAK
+760 
-770 QYGYYRLLADEG
+770 
-782 ACMVEMLKIYHKEAG
+782 
-797 ADSFTENVLDLAG
+797 
-810 SVASHFPDYLK
+810 
-821 SPGEHYGALTERE
+821 
-834 AEVLR
+834 
-839 LMARGMSNDMIA
+839 
-851 EELDKK
+851 
-857 VGTVKFHTANIFKKL
+857 
-872 KVQNRQQAVERGY
+872 
-885 EIGFIGLEKGGT
+885 
-897 DEKKK
+897 

>member
-186 FALELILKGLGVFGS
+186 FALELILKGVGVFGS

-400 GEEISGHSDVPNRR
+400 GEEISAHSDAPNGR
-414 RADVTADI
+414 RADVKADI

-544 PIKPKELERLLGRY
+544 PIKPNDLERLLGRY

-596 VEFYRNLLEMFIKE
+596 VEFYRNLLEMFDKE

-626 FIAQVHGSKG
+626 FIAQVHGIKG

-679 EAWLEYQAPDENKEL
+679 
-694 YMMDMYAY
+694 
-702 LIKIRCYLLNGKH
+702 
-715 MMAIVL
+715 V
-721 AKRLINLIE
+721 RLIQT
-730 PVNRYM
+730 V
-736 DLCECYML
+736 L
-744 SAMACYKAKDN
+744 S
-755 KRLCE
+755 
-760 ELQKALDLAK
+760 
-770 QYGYYRLLADEG
+770 
-782 ACMVEMLKIYHKEAG
+782 
-797 ADSFTENVLDLAG
+797 
-810 SVASHFPDYLK
+810 
-821 SPGEHYGALTERE
+821 
-834 AEVLR
+834 
-839 LMARGMSNDMIA
+839 
-851 EELDKK
+851 
-857 VGTVKFHTANIFKKL
+857 
-872 KVQNRQQAVERGY
+872 
-885 EIGFIGLEKGGT
+885 
-897 DEKKK
+897 

>member
-186 FALELILKGLGVFGS
+186 FALELILKGVGVFGS

-400 GEEISGHSDVPNRR
+400 GEEISAHSDAPNGR
-414 RADVTADI
+414 RADVKADI

-514 YTTVIVLTANALPGA
+514 YTDRDRTDGKRTAGSRADVFKRRICRLYHKAHKAQRIRTTVR
-529 EQMYLKEGFADYITK
+529 Q
-544 PIKPKELERLLGRY
+544 
-558 LGWESDEQEA
+558 
-568 KTVPEGI
+568 I
-575 FHVLEQGE
+575 F
-583 INVTNGLQFADGD
+583 
-596 VEFYRNLLEMFIKE
+596 
-610 YEEKREKI
+610 
-618 HTTDIDEY
+618 
-626 FIAQVHGSKG
+626 
-636 EARGI
+636 
-641 GAERLGNLFEELEET
+641 RLG
-656 AKQGNSRQVEELLP
+656 V
-670 EAMQEWERI
+670 
-679 EAWLEYQAPDENKEL
+679 
-694 YMMDMYAY
+694 
-702 LIKIRCYLLNGKH
+702 
-715 MMAIVL
+715 
-721 AKRLINLIE
+721 
-730 PVNRYM
+730 
-736 DLCECYML
+736 
-744 SAMACYKAKDN
+744 
-755 KRLCE
+755 
-760 ELQKALDLAK
+760 
-770 QYGYYRLLADEG
+770 
-782 ACMVEMLKIYHKEAG
+782 
-797 ADSFTENVLDLAG
+797 
-810 SVASHFPDYLK
+810 
-821 SPGEHYGALTERE
+821 
-834 AEVLR
+834 
-839 LMARGMSNDMIA
+839 
-851 EELDKK
+851 
-857 VGTVKFHTANIFKKL
+857 
-872 KVQNRQQAVERGY
+872 
-885 EIGFIGLEKGGT
+885 
-897 DEKKK
+897 